1 MVLFGFGTPSWRS
14 CTGQKRKVVSLSYN
28 SVEEQPPLAECTLAC
43 WFVCR
48 CRTVVNKYWSIYF
61 ACWGFVILYKK
72 WQIPIFLLICW
83 IYRKSYWISS
93 IYGSTYSQQISQ
105 QKKGNDGKRSPQ
117 CPCLCFSFAQWFVV
131 SKLLLRTC
139 WQVKCLIFIAIPYLF
154 NCSSEK
160 RPTLVPL

>member
-61 ACWGFVILYKK
+61 TCWGFVILYKK
-72 WQIPIFLLICW
+72 TD
-83 IYRKSYWISS
+83 KSPYF
-93 IYGSTYSQQISQ
+93 
-105 QKKGNDGKRSPQ
+105 
-117 CPCLCFSFAQWFVV
+117 CWFVEYTESRIEYQVFMALHTLNKYLNKRKVMMKREALNVHVYV
-131 SKLLLRTC
+131 SLLPSDLLCRNFC
-139 WQVKCLIFIAIPYLF
+139 W
-154 NCSSEK
+154 E
-160 RPTLVPL
+160 LVDRLSVWFS

>member
-43 WFVCR
+43 LFVA
-48 CRTVVNKYWSIYF
+48 VVLSWISTEAYTLLVGDLSYCIKN
-61 ACWGFVILYKK
+61 

-139 WQVKCLIFIAIPYLF
+139 WQVKCLIFIAIPYIF